1 LAKTASGVPILGI
14 GEVYNG
20 EAVTL
25 NPFLDKFFYVEGLL
39 SNNLRMSLTGS
50 EINHPDK
57 AKKSTYNLAKKLDL
71 KDAKN
76 VDVLRK
82 ALGLDRLTATE
93 ALNLQSFLKKNTI
106 TIHDLASQAT
116 LDKAKTAGVGT
127 LVDRVYHRTMTDIAN
142 TAQGTQFKRNV
153 IIPATLQYCR

>member
-1 LAKTASGVPILGI
+1 
-14 GEVYNG
+14 
-20 EAVTL
+20 
-25 NPFLDKFFYVEGLL
+25 
-39 SNNLRMSLTGS
+39 MSLTGS

-82 ALGLDRLTATE
+82 ALGLNRLTSTE

-106 TIHDLASQAT
+106 SIHDLAS
-116 LDKAKTAGVGT
+116 
-127 LVDRVYHRTMTDIAN
+127 
-142 TAQGTQFKRNV
+142 
-153 IIPATLQYCR
+153 

>member
-1 LAKTASGVPILGI
+1 LGI

-20 EAVTL
+20 EPVTL

-57 AKKSTYNLAKKLDL
+57 AKKSTYNLAKKLNL

-76 VDVLRK
+76 VDILRK

-93 ALNLQSFLKKNTI
+93 ALNL
-106 TIHDLASQAT
+106 
-116 LDKAKTAGVGT
+116 
-127 LVDRVYHRTMTDIAN
+127 
-142 TAQGTQFKRNV
+142 
-153 IIPATLQYCR
+153 